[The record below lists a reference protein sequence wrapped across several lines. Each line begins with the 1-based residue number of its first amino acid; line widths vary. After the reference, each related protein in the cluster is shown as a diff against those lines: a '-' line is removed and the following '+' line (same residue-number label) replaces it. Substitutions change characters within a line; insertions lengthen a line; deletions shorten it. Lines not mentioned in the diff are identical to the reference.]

1 MKIIDV
7 EEERPPPTADNIRRF
22 LMGQGMDADEA
33 IRIATSE
40 RGLKLYLRGVG
51 ESRETPVAAAP
62 SLTSQEKRKVLLDRG
77 FPDEMVYEMNE
88 VAVNFHFHH
97 SERWAVASKSTISAD
112 EARRWLKRYAECLH
126 GRRVRDGKLDP
137 PTAWSMVESQ
147 LDTPVLPM
155 LETQLRVTGLIEKF
169 EQDTEFLFP
178 R

>member
-7 EEERPPPTADNIRRF
+7 EEERPAPTADNIRRF

-33 IRIATSE
+33 ARVATSE
-40 RGLKLYLRGVG
+40 RGLKLYLRGAS
-51 ESRETPVAAAP
+51 ESRDAPAVPAP

-77 FPDEMVYEMNE
+77 FPDEMVYDMNE

-97 SERWAVASKSTISAD
+97 STRWAVASKSTISAE

-126 GRRVRDGKLDP
+126 GRLVRDGKLDP
-137 PTAWSMVESQ
+137 STAWSMIESQ

-155 LETQLRVTGLIEKF
+155 LETQLRVAGLVEKF
-169 EQDTEFLFP
+169 EQDTEFQFP